1 MQISRVALYITT
13 LAVTAMAMPTAS
25 HDNAGSQQQDVSTSN
40 EMPSIDSEAKDPT
53 PDECRELC
61 NCKDLD
67 GPALFKCI
75 TNPNRERCQDLGM
88 CGAESGD

>member
-25 HDNAGSQQQDVSTSN
+25 HDSAGSQQQNMKTS
-40 EMPSIDSEAKDPT
+40 EGTLSIDSEASDPT
-53 PDECRELC
+53 PDQCRELC

-67 GPALFKCI
+67 GTA
-75 TNPNRERCQDLGM
+75 
-88 CGAESGD
+88 